1 MAGLL
6 LELRRQIAKNHRKGI
21 YGNVSVH
28 RHEVPNMKD
37 SVPKRNSMAETQLEK
52 ELDKVIWQ
60 EEEPVVEIPKPV
72 EQDLS
77 ELKEE
82 AVDHIQERTVAIVS
96 KEDFLLNQID
106 EFRERAKQLQ
116 NLLDTKETEA
126 QELQTLVD
134 ERQEKAEAL
143 GEILKKRQSK
153 ADGFTI
159 EVEKQIDAMIAK
171 VADKMDEIESAMKE
185 DVADGKKF
193 NEEKARE
200 LKESLGQIEEQ
211 LTTIKSELSEKVHT
225 ENVKCYR
232 NIQDLFR
239 SMEEKVDHLTMIE
252 DKQRSIGAWTI
263 VAAVLGIVNLVGLLA
278 LILINLG
285 VFA

>member
-21 YGNVSVH
+21 YGNASVQ
-28 RHEVPNMKD
+28 RRETPNMKD
-37 SVPKRNSMAETQLEK
+37 SVPKKEQYGRHASGENVRGSPSTERTRGGCKKPMETVLQK
-52 ELDKVIWQ
+52 MQ
-60 EEEPVVEIPKPV
+60 EESIN
-72 EQDLS
+72 
-77 ELKEE
+77 
-82 AVDHIQERTVAIVS
+82 HIQERTVEVVS

-116 NLLDTKETEA
+116 SLLDTKENEA

-143 GEILKKRQSK
+143 GEILKERQSK
-153 ADGFTI
+153 ADGFTA

-193 NEEKARE
+193 NEEKAKE
-200 LKESLGQIEEQ
+200 LKDSLGQIEEQ

-239 SMEEKVDHLTMIE
+239 SMEEKS
-252 DKQRSIGAWTI
+252 RSF
-263 VAAVLGIVNLVGLLA
+263 NDD
-278 LILINLG
+278 
-285 VFA
+285 

>member
-21 YGNVSVH
+21 YGNASVQ
-28 RHEVPNMKD
+28 RRETPNMKD
-37 SVPKRNSMAETQLEK
+37 SVPKRNSMADMHQGKMSEKVLQQKEQGVDVKKPMETVLPEM
-52 ELDKVIWQ
+52 Q
-60 EEEPVVEIPKPV
+60 EESI
-72 EQDLS
+72 
-77 ELKEE
+77 
-82 AVDHIQERTVAIVS
+82 DHIQERTVEVVS

-116 NLLDTKETEA
+116 SLLDTKENEA

-143 GEILKKRQSK
+143 GEILKERQSK
-153 ADGFTI
+153 ADGFTA

-193 NEEKARE
+193 NEEKAKE
-200 LKESLGQIEEQ
+200 LKDSLGQIEEQ
-211 LTTIKSELSEKVHT
+211 LTTMKSELSEKVHT

-252 DKQRSIGAWTI
+252 DKQRTIGVWTI
-263 VAAVLGIVNLVGLLA
+263 VTAVLGIVNLIA
-278 LILINLG
+278 LTALMLINLG

>member
-52 ELDKVIWQ
+52 ELDKVIRQ

-143 GEILKKRQSK
+143 GEILKERQSK

-252 DKQRSIGAWTI
+252 DKQRSIGVWTI
-263 VAAVLGIVNLVGLLA
+263 LAAALGIVNLVGLLA

>member
-21 YGNVSVH
+21 YGNASVQ
-28 RHEVPNMKD
+28 RRETPNMKD
-37 SVPKRNSMAETQLEK
+37 SVPKRNSMADMHQGKMSEKVLQQKEQGVDVKKPMETVLPEM
-52 ELDKVIWQ
+52 Q
-60 EEEPVVEIPKPV
+60 EESI
-72 EQDLS
+72 
-77 ELKEE
+77 
-82 AVDHIQERTVAIVS
+82 DHIQERTVEVVS

-116 NLLDTKETEA
+116 SLLDTKENEA

-143 GEILKKRQSK
+143 GEILNERQSK
-153 ADGFTI
+153 ADGFTA

-193 NEEKARE
+193 NEEKAKE
-200 LKESLGQIEEQ
+200 LKDSLGQIEEQ

-252 DKQRSIGAWTI
+252 DKQRTIGVWTI
-263 VAAVLGIVNLVGLLA
+263 VTAVLGIVNLIA
-278 LILINLG
+278 LTALMLINLG

>member
-21 YGNVSVH
+21 YGNASVQ
-28 RHEVPNMKD
+28 RRETPNMKD
-37 SVPKRNSMAETQLEK
+37 SVPKRNSMADMHQGKMSEEVLQQKEQGADVKKTMETVLQK
-52 ELDKVIWQ
+52 MQ
-60 EEEPVVEIPKPV
+60 EESIN
-72 EQDLS
+72 
-77 ELKEE
+77 
-82 AVDHIQERTVAIVS
+82 HIQERTVEVVS

-116 NLLDTKETEA
+116 SLLDTKENEA

-143 GEILKKRQSK
+143 GEILKERQSK
-153 ADGFTI
+153 ADGFTA

-193 NEEKARE
+193 NEEKAKE
-200 LKESLGQIEEQ
+200 LKDSLGQIEEQ

-252 DKQRSIGAWTI
+252 DKQRTIGVWTI
-263 VAAVLGIVNLVGLLA
+263 VTAVLGIVNLIA
-278 LILINLG
+278 LTALMLINLG

>member
-21 YGNVSVH
+21 YGNASVQ
-28 RHEVPNMKD
+28 RRETPNMKD
-37 SVPKRNSMAETQLEK
+37 SVPKRNSMADMHQGKMSGKVLQQKEQGVDVKKPMETVLPEM
-52 ELDKVIWQ
+52 Q
-60 EEEPVVEIPKPV
+60 EESI
-72 EQDLS
+72 
-77 ELKEE
+77 
-82 AVDHIQERTVAIVS
+82 DHIQERTVEVVS

-116 NLLDTKETEA
+116 SLLDTKENEA

-143 GEILKKRQSK
+143 GEILKERQSK
-153 ADGFTI
+153 ADGFTA

-193 NEEKARE
+193 NEEKAKE
-200 LKESLGQIEEQ
+200 LKDSLGQIEEQ

-252 DKQRSIGAWTI
+252 DKQRTIGVWTI
-263 VAAVLGIVNLVGLLA
+263 VTAVLGIVNLIA
-278 LILINLG
+278 LTALMLINLG

>member
-52 ELDKVIWQ
+52 ELDKVIRQ

-82 AVDHIQERTVAIVS
+82 AIDHIQERTVEVVS

-116 NLLDTKETEA
+116 SLLDTKENEA

-143 GEILKKRQSK
+143 GEILKERQSK
-153 ADGFTI
+153 ADGFTA

-252 DKQRSIGAWTI
+252 DKQKSIGAWTI
-263 VAAVLGIVNLVGLLA
+263 VVAVLGIVNLVGLLA

>member
-52 ELDKVIWQ
+52 ELDKVIRQ

-116 NLLDTKETEA
+116 SLLDTKENEA

-143 GEILKKRQSK
+143 GEILKERQSK
-153 ADGFTI
+153 ADGFTA

-193 NEEKARE
+193 NEEKAKE
-200 LKESLGQIEEQ
+200 LKDSLGQIEEQ

-252 DKQRSIGAWTI
+252 DKQRTIGVWTI
-263 VAAVLGIVNLVGLLA
+263 VTAVLGIVNLIA
-278 LILINLG
+278 LTALMLINLG

>member
-52 ELDKVIWQ
+52 ELDKVIRQ

-143 GEILKKRQSK
+143 GEILKERQSK

-193 NEEKARE
+193 NEEKAKE

-252 DKQRSIGAWTI
+252 DKQRTIGVWTI
-263 VAAVLGIVNLVGLLA
+263 LAAALGIVNLIGLIA

>member
-21 YGNVSVH
+21 YGNVSVQ
-28 RHEVPNMKD
+28 RREAPNMKD
-37 SVPKRNSMAETQLEK
+37 SVPKRNSTADTHPKK
-52 ELDKVIWQ
+52 EPDEVSRQ
-60 EEEPVVEIPKPV
+60 EEPAMETKPV
-72 EQDLS
+72 ESDLPES
-77 ELKEE
+77 KEE
-82 AVDHIQERTVAIVS
+82 TVDHIQERTVAVVS

-116 NLLDTKETEA
+116 SLLDTKESEA

-143 GEILKKRQSK
+143 GEILKERQSK

-193 NEEKARE
+193 NEEKAKE

-211 LTTIKSELSEKVHT
+211 LTTIKSELSE
-225 ENVKCYR
+225 C
-232 NIQDLFR
+232 
-239 SMEEKVDHLTMIE
+239 
-252 DKQRSIGAWTI
+252 
-263 VAAVLGIVNLVGLLA
+263 
-278 LILINLG
+278 
-285 VFA
+285 

>member
-21 YGNVSVH
+21 YGNASVQ
-28 RHEVPNMKD
+28 RRETPNMKD
-37 SVPKRNSMAETQLEK
+37 SVPKRNSMADMHQGKMSEKVLQQKEQGVDVKKPMETVLPEM
-52 ELDKVIWQ
+52 Q
-60 EEEPVVEIPKPV
+60 EESI
-72 EQDLS
+72 
-77 ELKEE
+77 
-82 AVDHIQERTVAIVS
+82 DHIQERTVEVVS

-116 NLLDTKETEA
+116 SLLDTKENEA

-143 GEILKKRQSK
+143 GEILKERQSK
-153 ADGFTI
+153 ADGFTA
-159 EVEKQIDAMIAK
+159 EVEKQIDAMFAK

-193 NEEKARE
+193 NEEKAKE
-200 LKESLGQIEEQ
+200 LKDSLGQIEEQ

-252 DKQRSIGAWTI
+252 DKQRTIGVWTI
-263 VAAVLGIVNLVGLLA
+263 VTAVLGIVNLIA
-278 LILINLG
+278 LTALMLINLG

>member
-21 YGNVSVH
+21 YGNASVQ
-28 RHEVPNMKD
+28 RRETPNMKD
-37 SVPKRNSMAETQLEK
+37 SVPKRNSMADMHQGKMSEEVLQKKEQGADVKKPMETVLQK
-52 ELDKVIWQ
+52 MQ
-60 EEEPVVEIPKPV
+60 EESIN
-72 EQDLS
+72 
-77 ELKEE
+77 
-82 AVDHIQERTVAIVS
+82 HIQERTVEVVS

-116 NLLDTKETEA
+116 SLLDTKENEA

-143 GEILKKRQSK
+143 GEILKERQSK
-153 ADGFTI
+153 ADGFTA

-193 NEEKARE
+193 NEEKAKE
-200 LKESLGQIEEQ
+200 LKDSLGQIEEQ

-252 DKQRSIGAWTI
+252 DKQRTIGVWTI
-263 VAAVLGIVNLVGLLA
+263 VPAVLVIVNLIALTALMLL
-278 LILINLG
+278 NLG

>member
-1 MAGLL
+1 
-6 LELRRQIAKNHRKGI
+6 
-21 YGNVSVH
+21 
-28 RHEVPNMKD
+28 MKD
-37 SVPKRNSMAETQLEK
+37 SVPKRNSMADMHQGKMSEEVLQQKEQGADVKKPMETVLQK
-52 ELDKVIWQ
+52 MQ
-60 EEEPVVEIPKPV
+60 EESIN
-72 EQDLS
+72 
-77 ELKEE
+77 
-82 AVDHIQERTVAIVS
+82 HIQERTVEVVS

-116 NLLDTKETEA
+116 SLLDTKENEA

-143 GEILKKRQSK
+143 GEILKERQSK
-153 ADGFTI
+153 ADGFTA

-193 NEEKARE
+193 NEEKAKE
-200 LKESLGQIEEQ
+200 LKDSLGQIEEQ

-252 DKQRSIGAWTI
+252 DKQRTIGVWTI
-263 VAAVLGIVNLVGLLA
+263 VTAVLGIVNLIA
-278 LILINLG
+278 LTALMLINLG

>member
-21 YGNVSVH
+21 YGNASVQ
-28 RHEVPNMKD
+28 RRETPNMKD
-37 SVPKRNSMAETQLEK
+37 SVPKRNSMADMHQGKMSEKVLQQKEQGVDVKKPMETVLPEM
-52 ELDKVIWQ
+52 Q
-60 EEEPVVEIPKPV
+60 EESI
-72 EQDLS
+72 
-77 ELKEE
+77 
-82 AVDHIQERTVAIVS
+82 DHIQERTVEVVS

-116 NLLDTKETEA
+116 SLLDTKENEA

-143 GEILKKRQSK
+143 GEILKERQSK
-153 ADGFTI
+153 ADGFTA
-159 EVEKQIDAMIAK
+159 EVEKQIDALIAI

-193 NEEKARE
+193 NEEKAKE
-200 LKESLGQIEEQ
+200 LKDSLGQIEEQ

-252 DKQRSIGAWTI
+252 DKQRTIGVWTI
-263 VAAVLGIVNLVGLLA
+263 VTAVLGIVNLIA
-278 LILINLG
+278 LTALMLINLG

>member
-21 YGNVSVH
+21 YGNASVQ
-28 RHEVPNMKD
+28 RRETPNMKD
-37 SVPKRNSMAETQLEK
+37 SVPKRNSMADMHQGKMSEKVLQQKEQGVDVKKPMETVLPEM
-52 ELDKVIWQ
+52 Q
-60 EEEPVVEIPKPV
+60 EESI
-72 EQDLS
+72 
-77 ELKEE
+77 
-82 AVDHIQERTVAIVS
+82 DHIQERTVEIVS
-96 KEDFLLNQID
+96 KENFLLNQND

-116 NLLDTKETEA
+116 SLLDTKENEA
-126 QELQTLVD
+126 QELQTLLD

-143 GEILKKRQSK
+143 GEILKERQSK
-153 ADGFTI
+153 ADGFTA

-193 NEEKARE
+193 NEEKAKE
-200 LKESLGQIEEQ
+200 LKDSLGQIEEQ
-211 LTTIKSELSEKVHT
+211 LTTMKSELSDKVHT

-232 NIQDLFR
+232 NIRDLFS

-252 DKQRSIGAWTI
+252 DKQRTIGVWTI
-263 VAAVLGIVNLVGLLA
+263 VTAVLGIVNLIA
-278 LILINLG
+278 LT
-285 VFA
+285 A

>member
-21 YGNVSVH
+21 YGNVSVQ
-28 RHEVPNMKD
+28 RREAPNMKD
-37 SVPKRNSMAETQLEK
+37 SVPKRNSTADTHPEK
-52 ELDKVIWQ
+52 EPDEVPRQ
-60 EEEPVVEIPKPV
+60 EEPVMEISKQVEP
-72 EQDLS
+72 DLPES
-77 ELKEE
+77 KEE
-82 AVDHIQERTVAIVS
+82 TVDHIQERTVAVVS

-116 NLLDTKETEA
+116 SLLDTKESEA

-143 GEILKKRQSK
+143 GEILKERQSK

-193 NEEKARE
+193 NEEKAKE

-232 NIQDLFR
+232 NIQDLFNEFD
-239 SMEEKVDHLTMIE
+239 SKIEKMDEMEKSVGAVKGYVKVLSWF
-252 DKQRSIGAWTI
+252 SII
-263 VAAVLGIVNLVGLLA
+263 NFVMLVAF
-278 LILINLG
+278 ILYSLG
-285 VFA
+285 VFNF

>member
-21 YGNVSVH
+21 YGNVPVQ
-28 RHEVPNMKD
+28 RHEAPNMKD
-37 SVPKRNSMAETQLEK
+37 SVPKRNSMADTHQEK
-52 ELDKVIWQ
+52 NPDEVSRQ
-60 EEEPVVEIPKPV
+60 EEPMMEIPKPL
-72 EQDLS
+72 EPDLP
-77 ELKEE
+77 EAKEE
-82 AVDHIQERTVAIVS
+82 TVDHIQERTVEVVS

-116 NLLDTKETEA
+116 SLLDTKESEA

-143 GEILKKRQSK
+143 GEILKERQSK

-193 NEEKARE
+193 NEEKAKE

-252 DKQRSIGAWTI
+252 DKQRTIGVWTI
-263 VAAVLGIVNLVGLLA
+263 LAAALGIVNLIGLIA

>member
-52 ELDKVIWQ
+52 ELDKVIRQ

-82 AVDHIQERTVAIVS
+82 AVDHIQERTVEVVS

-116 NLLDTKETEA
+116 SLLDTKENEA

-143 GEILKKRQSK
+143 GEILKERQSK
-153 ADGFTI
+153 ADGFTA

-200 LKESLGQIEEQ
+200 LKESLVQIEEQ

-263 VAAVLGIVNLVGLLA
+263 VVAVLGIVNLVGLLA

>member
-21 YGNVSVH
+21 YGNASVQ
-28 RHEVPNMKD
+28 RRETPNMKD
-37 SVPKRNSMAETQLEK
+37 SVPKRNSMADMHQGKMSEKVLQQKEQGKKKKKPMETVLPK
-52 ELDKVIWQ
+52 MQ
-60 EEEPVVEIPKPV
+60 EESI
-72 EQDLS
+72 
-77 ELKEE
+77 
-82 AVDHIQERTVAIVS
+82 DHIQERTVEVVS

-116 NLLDTKETEA
+116 SLLDTKENEA

-143 GEILKKRQSK
+143 GEILKERQSK
-153 ADGFTI
+153 ADGFTA

-193 NEEKARE
+193 NEEKAKE
-200 LKESLGQIEEQ
+200 LKDSLGQIEEQ

-252 DKQRSIGAWTI
+252 DKQRTIGVWTI
-263 VAAVLGIVNLVGLLA
+263 VTAVLGIVNLIA
-278 LILINLG
+278 LTALMLINLG

>member
-28 RHEVPNMKD
+28 RHEVPNMKG

-52 ELDKVIWQ
+52 ELDKVIRQ

-82 AVDHIQERTVAIVS
+82 AVDHIQERTVEVVS

-116 NLLDTKETEA
+116 SLLDTKENEA

-143 GEILKKRQSK
+143 GEILKERQSK
-153 ADGFTI
+153 ADGFTA

-263 VAAVLGIVNLVGLLA
+263 VVAVLGIVNLVGLLA

>member
-1 MAGLL
+1 MADMHQGKMSEKVLQQK
-6 LELRRQIAKNHRKGI
+6 EQGVDVKK
-21 YGNVSVH
+21 
-28 RHEVPNMKD
+28 PM
-37 SVPKRNSMAETQLEK
+37 ETVLPEM
-52 ELDKVIWQ
+52 Q
-60 EEEPVVEIPKPV
+60 EESI
-72 EQDLS
+72 
-77 ELKEE
+77 
-82 AVDHIQERTVAIVS
+82 DHIQERTVEVVS

-116 NLLDTKETEA
+116 SLLDTKENEA

-143 GEILKKRQSK
+143 GEILKERQSK
-153 ADGFTI
+153 ADGFTA

-193 NEEKARE
+193 NEEKAKE
-200 LKESLGQIEEQ
+200 LKDSLGQIEEQ
-211 LTTIKSELSEKVHT
+211 LTTIKTELSEKVHT

-252 DKQRSIGAWTI
+252 DKQRTIGVWTI
-263 VAAVLGIVNLVGLLA
+263 VTAVLGIVNLIA
-278 LILINLG
+278 LTALMLINLG

>member
-21 YGNVSVH
+21 YGNASVQ
-28 RHEVPNMKD
+28 RRETPNMKD
-37 SVPKRNSMAETQLEK
+37 SVPKRNSMADMHQGKMSKKVLQQKEQGVDVKKPMETVLPEM
-52 ELDKVIWQ
+52 Q
-60 EEEPVVEIPKPV
+60 EESI
-72 EQDLS
+72 
-77 ELKEE
+77 
-82 AVDHIQERTVAIVS
+82 DHIQERTVEVVS

-116 NLLDTKETEA
+116 SLLDTKENEA

-143 GEILKKRQSK
+143 GEILKERQSK
-153 ADGFTI
+153 ADGFTA

-193 NEEKARE
+193 NEEKAKE
-200 LKESLGQIEEQ
+200 LKDSLGQIEEQ

-252 DKQRSIGAWTI
+252 DKQRTIGVWTI
-263 VAAVLGIVNLVGLLA
+263 VTAVLGIVNLIA
-278 LILINLG
+278 LTALMLINLG

>member
-52 ELDKVIWQ
+52 ELDKVIRQ
-60 EEEPVVEIPKPV
+60 EEEPVVEVPKPV

-82 AVDHIQERTVAIVS
+82 AVDHIQERTVEVVS

-116 NLLDTKETEA
+116 SLLDTKENEA

-143 GEILKKRQSK
+143 GEILKERQSK
-153 ADGFTI
+153 ADGFTA

-263 VAAVLGIVNLVGLLA
+263 VVAVLGIVNLVGLLA

>member
-21 YGNVSVH
+21 YGNASVQ
-28 RHEVPNMKD
+28 RRETPNMKD
-37 SVPKRNSMAETQLEK
+37 SVPKRNSMADMHQGKMSEEVLQQKEQGADVKKPMETVLQK
-52 ELDKVIWQ
+52 MQ
-60 EEEPVVEIPKPV
+60 EESIN
-72 EQDLS
+72 
-77 ELKEE
+77 
-82 AVDHIQERTVAIVS
+82 HIQERTVEVVS

-116 NLLDTKETEA
+116 SLLDTKENEA

-143 GEILKKRQSK
+143 GEILKERQSK
-153 ADGFTI
+153 ADGFTA

-193 NEEKARE
+193 NEEKAKE
-200 LKESLGQIEEQ
+200 LKDSLGQIEEQ
-211 LTTIKSELSEKVHT
+211 LTTIKSELS
-225 ENVKCYR
+225 
-232 NIQDLFR
+232 
-239 SMEEKVDHLTMIE
+239 
-252 DKQRSIGAWTI
+252 
-263 VAAVLGIVNLVGLLA
+263 
-278 LILINLG
+278 
-285 VFA
+285 

>member
-21 YGNVSVH
+21 YGNASVQ
-28 RHEVPNMKD
+28 RRETPNMKD
-37 SVPKRNSMAETQLEK
+37 SVPKRNSMADMHQGKMSEKVLQQKEQGVDVKKPMETVLPEM
-52 ELDKVIWQ
+52 Q
-60 EEEPVVEIPKPV
+60 EESI
-72 EQDLS
+72 
-77 ELKEE
+77 
-82 AVDHIQERTVAIVS
+82 DHIQERTVEVVS

-116 NLLDTKETEA
+116 SLLDTKENEA

-143 GEILKKRQSK
+143 GEILKERQSK
-153 ADGFTI
+153 ADGFTA

-193 NEEKARE
+193 NEEKAKE
-200 LKESLGQIEEQ
+200 LKDSLGQIEEQ

-252 DKQRSIGAWTI
+252 DKQRTIGVWTI
-263 VAAVLGIVNLVGLLA
+263 VTAVLGIVNLIA
-278 LILINLG
+278 LTALMLINLG

>member
-21 YGNVSVH
+21 YGNVSVQ
-28 RHEVPNMKD
+28 RREAPNMKD
-37 SVPKRNSMAETQLEK
+37 SVPKRNSTADTHPEK
-52 ELDKVIWQ
+52 EPDEVSRQ
-60 EEEPVVEIPKPV
+60 EEPVMETKSVEP
-72 EQDLS
+72 DLPES
-77 ELKEE
+77 KEE
-82 AVDHIQERTVAIVS
+82 TVDHIQERTVAVVS

-116 NLLDTKETEA
+116 SLLDTKESEA

-143 GEILKKRQSK
+143 GEILKERQSK

-193 NEEKARE
+193 NEEKAKE

-252 DKQRSIGAWTI
+252 DKQRTIGVWTI
-263 VAAVLGIVNLVGLLA
+263 LAAALGIVNLIGLIA